1 MAMRA
6 YWTGQI
12 RLSLVSIPVQIIPA
26 TKTAA
31 KIAFH
36 QVHKPSGSRIRY
48 EKVVPGVGAVDRDE
62 IVKGYEV
69 SDGKYVLLEDKD
81 FDKIKL
87 EAKKTIDLLQFVDL
101 GDIDQLYYDRPFY
114 VLPDED
120 SDAEAYVVL
129 RDALKKTKKAGV
141 GQIVIRGKGSLVA
154 IKACGKG
161 LMMETLRYADE
172 VRKAESAFREVPKAK
187 PDAEMIELAENIIG
201 RKSKEFDPAAFHDK
215 YEDALRELIDA
226 KAKHRQVKQI
236 EEPQPSAKIIN
247 LMDALRKSAK
257 GGGAGGA
264 NDNTKASPKS
274 KRPRAKPSRSKTA
287 VTKSA
292 ARKSGKKAAG
302 RKTSK
307 SRRKAA

>member
-1 MAMRA
+1 MATRP

-12 RLSLVSIPVQIIPA
+12 RLSLVSIAVQIIPA
-26 TKTAA
+26 TKPAA

-87 EAKKTIDLLQFVDL
+87 EAKKTIDLTQFVDL
-101 GDIDQLYYDRPFY
+101 GEIDQLYYERPFY
-114 VLPDED
+114 VLPDDEE
-120 SDAEAYVVL
+120 DAEAYVVL
-129 RDALKKTKKAGV
+129 RDALKKTKKVGI

-161 LMMETLRYADE
+161 LMMETLRYVDE
-172 VRKAESAFREVPKAK
+172 VRKAETTFRDVPKAK
-187 PDAEMIELAENIIG
+187 PDAEMIELAEDIIG
-201 RKSKEFDPAAFHDK
+201 RKAKAFDPAAFHDK
-215 YEDALRELIDA
+215 YEEALQELIDA
-226 KAKHRQVKQI
+226 KQKHRQVRQI

-257 GGGAGGA
+257 GGA
-264 NDNTKASPKS
+264 NDNAETQSKPKRAKTSRARTAAKKS
-274 KRPRAKPSRSKTA
+274 KRK
-287 VTKSA
+287 KST
-292 ARKSGKKAAG
+292 GK
-302 RKTSK
+302 
-307 SRRKAA
+307 RRKAA

>member
-1 MAMRA
+1 MATRP

-12 RLSLVSIPVQIIPA
+12 RLSLVSIAVQIIPA
-26 TKTAA
+26 TKPAA

-87 EAKKTIDLLQFVDL
+87 EAKKTIDLTQFVDL
-101 GDIDQLYYDRPFY
+101 GEIDQLYYERPFY
-114 VLPDED
+114 VLPDDEE
-120 SDAEAYVVL
+120 DAEAYVVL
-129 RDALKKTKKAGV
+129 RDALKKTRKVGI

-161 LMMETLRYADE
+161 LMMETLRYVDE
-172 VRKAESAFREVPKAK
+172 VRKAETTFRDVPKAK
-187 PDAEMIELAENIIG
+187 PDAEMIELAEDIIG
-201 RKSKEFDPAAFHDK
+201 RKAKAFDPAAFHDK
-215 YEDALRELIDA
+215 YEEALQELIDA
-226 KAKHRQVKQI
+226 KQKHRQVRQI

-257 GGGAGGA
+257 GGA
-264 NDNTKASPKS
+264 NDNAEIKSKPKRAKTSRARTAAKKS
-274 KRPRAKPSRSKTA
+274 KR
-287 VTKSA
+287 
-292 ARKSGKKAAG
+292 KKATG
-302 RKTSK
+302 K
-307 SRRKAA
+307 RRKAA

>member
-1 MAMRA
+1 MATRP

-12 RLSLVSIPVQIIPA
+12 RLSLVSIAVQIIPA
-26 TKTAA
+26 TKPAA

-87 EAKKTIDLLQFVDL
+87 EAKKTIDLTQFVDL
-101 GDIDQLYYDRPFY
+101 GEIDQLYYERPFY
-114 VLPDED
+114 VLPDDEE
-120 SDAEAYVVL
+120 DAEAYVVL
-129 RDALKKTKKAGV
+129 RDALKKTKKVGI

-161 LMMETLRYADE
+161 LMMETLRYVDE
-172 VRKAESAFREVPKAK
+172 VRKAETTFRDVPKAK
-187 PDAEMIELAENIIG
+187 PDSEMIELAEDIIG
-201 RKSKEFDPAAFHDK
+201 RKAKAFDPAAFHDK
-215 YEDALRELIDA
+215 YEEALQELIDA
-226 KAKHRQVKQI
+226 KQKHRQVRQI

-257 GGGAGGA
+257 GGA
-264 NDNTKASPKS
+264 NDNAEIKSKPKRAKTSRARTAAKKS
-274 KRPRAKPSRSKTA
+274 KR
-287 VTKSA
+287 
-292 ARKSGKKAAG
+292 KKATG
-302 RKTSK
+302 K
-307 SRRKAA
+307 RRKAA

>member
-1 MAMRA
+1 MATRP

-12 RLSLVSIPVQIIPA
+12 RLSLVSIAVQIIPA
-26 TKTAA
+26 TKPAA

-87 EAKKTIDLLQFVDL
+87 EAKKTIDLTQFVDL
-101 GDIDQLYYDRPFY
+101 GEIDQLYYERPFY
-114 VLPDED
+114 VLPDDEE
-120 SDAEAYVVL
+120 DAEAYVVL
-129 RDALKKTKKAGV
+129 RDALKKTRKVGI

-161 LMMETLRYADE
+161 LMMETLRYVDE
-172 VRKAESAFREVPKAK
+172 VRKAETTFRDVPKAK
-187 PDAEMIELAENIIG
+187 PDAEMIELAEDIIG
-201 RKSKEFDPAAFHDK
+201 RKAKAFDPAAFHDK
-215 YEDALRELIDA
+215 YEEALQELIDA
-226 KAKHRQVKQI
+226 KQKHRQVRQI

-257 GGGAGGA
+257 GGA
-264 NDNTKASPKS
+264 NDNAEIKSKPKRAKTSRARTAAKKS
-274 KRPRAKPSRSKTA
+274 KRK
-287 VTKSA
+287 KST
-292 ARKSGKKAAG
+292 GK
-302 RKTSK
+302 
-307 SRRKAA
+307 RRKAA